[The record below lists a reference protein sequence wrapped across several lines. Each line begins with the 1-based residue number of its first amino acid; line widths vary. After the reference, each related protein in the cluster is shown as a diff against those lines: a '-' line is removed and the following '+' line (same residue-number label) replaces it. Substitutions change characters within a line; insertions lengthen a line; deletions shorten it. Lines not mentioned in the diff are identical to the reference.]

1 MRSAYLRR
9 FENFQRGVPR
19 GGAACFSLSALAVLV
34 CMAAA
39 GLTVAVAA
47 AEPDG
52 LHFESDKVEVDAGPG
67 DDTVEVKFAFRNDL
81 DQPVEVVSILSN
93 CGACLVAEATEGE
106 IAPGASAEIRAV
118 FRTGRFSGTVN
129 QHLNAVFRSGGE
141 TFRRVL
147 GVAVTI
153 PEVVVIEPPT
163 IRWDISG
170 ELNEQ
175 HFTVRMALD
184 EPIHLLQASV
194 SREEFSL
201 RIEEVEEGRLYR
213 VHVTPTGEFPHPL
226 LGLVSFETDCRYEKF
241 RNAMG
246 FLSVEHPRE
255 TN

>member
-1 MRSAYLRR
+1 MKLAILKRWGKEQS
-9 FENFQRGVPR
+9 GSPS
-19 GGAACFSLSALAVLV
+19 GGADFFARALRAVV
-34 CMAAA
+34 GIVAVGFISAAA
-39 GLTVAVAA
+39 ASQ
-47 AEPDG
+47 PDS

-67 DDTVEVKFAFRNDL
+67 DDTVEVMFTFRNDRE
-81 DQPVEVVSILSN
+81 QPVEVISVLSN

-118 FRTGRFSGTVN
+118 FRTGRFSGTAN

-147 GVAVTI
+147 NVAVTI
-153 PEVVVIEPPT
+153 PEVVVIDPPT

-213 VHVTPTGEFPHPL
+213 VHVTPSGEFPHPL